1 MQIEI
6 AIIAVII
13 FFILTYSGKIS
24 INKLVADNEMY
35 LRRLKESDWDF
46 YVKAKYGDSVNPD
59 LLFNKR
65 IRNTLIVT
73 VLVFCLLISNMSYVY
88 ALVCIVVGF
97 VFFKLDYINLRN
109 YYKKH
114 LHEIDT
120 MLPYYLKG
128 LEILIQ
134 HYTVPVAIGKSLEDA
149 PEIFRDGLKE
159 LINAINAGDDTIEP
173 YMEFARQYPVRDSMR
188 MMRLLYRLSLGRQ
201 ERKQEQ
207 LLAFSKTISN
217 LQQKARETKYKN
229 RLDKMESKTMSM
241 LIATGLGVMVLLIF
255 AVLLLMNIQTKF
267 YIKKRNN
274 LTI

>member
-1 MQIEI
+1 MQIEMV
-6 AIIAVII
+6 IIAFII
-13 FFILTYSGKIS
+13 FYIFTKSGKIS
-24 INKLVADNEMY
+24 ISKLIADNEMY
-35 LRRLKESDWDF
+35 LRKLKEDDYDF
-46 YVKAKYGDSVNPD
+46 YVKAKYGDSVNSD

-65 IRNTLIVT
+65 IQNAIIIT
-73 VLVFCLLISNMSYVY
+73 VCAFILMISKMSYVY
-88 ALVCIVVGF
+88 AIICIVIGF
-97 VFFKLDYINLRN
+97 AFFKLDYLNLKK
-109 YYKKH
+109 YYKAH

-149 PEIFRDGLKE
+149 PEIFKDGLRE
-159 LINAINAGDDTIEP
+159 LINEINAGNDTIEP
-173 YMEFARQYPVRDSMR
+173 YMEFARKYPVRDSMR

-207 LLAFSKTISN
+207 LIAFSKTISS

-241 LIATGLGVMVLLIF
+241 LITTGVGVMILLVF
-255 AVLLLMNIQTKF
+255 AVLLMMQV
-267 YIKKRNN
+267 
-274 LTI
+274 

>member
-6 AIIAVII
+6 AIVALII
-13 FFILTYSGKIS
+13 FYIFIHSGKIS
-24 INKLVADNEMY
+24 IGKLIADNEMY
-35 LRRLKESDWDF
+35 LRKLKENDYDF
-46 YVKAKYGDSVNPD
+46 YVKAKYGDSVNAD
-59 LLFNKR
+59 ILFNKR
-65 IRNTLIVT
+65 IQNALIVT
-73 VLVFCLLISNMSYVY
+73 FVIFCLLLKNMSYTY
-88 ALVCIVVGF
+88 GLACLVIGF
-97 VFFKLDYINLRN
+97 VYFKLDYINLRN

-149 PEIFRDGLKE
+149 PEIFKDGLKE
-159 LINAINAGDDTIEP
+159 LINAINAGDNTIEP
-173 YMEFARQYPVRDSMR
+173 YMEFAREYPVRDSMR

-229 RLDKMESKTMSM
+229 RLEKMEGKTMSM
-241 LIATGLGVMVLLIF
+241 LITTGVGVMVLLVV
-255 AVLLLMNIQTKF
+255 AVLLLMN
-267 YIKKRNN
+267 N
-274 LTI
+274 

>member
-6 AIIAVII
+6 AILAVII
-13 FFILTYSGKIS
+13 FFVLTYSGRIS

-97 VFFKLDYINLRN
+97 AFFKLDYINLRN
-109 YYKKH
+109 YYKRH

-149 PEIFRDGLKE
+149 PEIFKDGLKE

-188 MMRLLYRLSLGRQ
+188 MMRLLYRLSLG
-201 ERKQEQ
+201 KQEQ

-241 LIATGLGVMVLLIF
+241 LITTGLGVMVLLIF
-255 AVLLLMNIQTKF
+255 AVLLLMNI
-267 YIKKRNN
+267 
-274 LTI
+274 